1 MLRLRQ
7 VTKRFGNQL
16 VLDTLEIELPFSGVT
31 FVMGPSG
38 AGKSVLAQIS
48 VGLLRPD
55 EGAVELDGA
64 RIEKLPERA
73 LRFVRSQIGYVAQGP
88 SLLDWLS
95 LRENVALG
103 PMRVRRTRRAE
114 ALARADQALADVGL
128 SEQANRLPPEVG
140 PGTQKRVSVARALA
154 CGPRALVYDEP
165 TTGLDPRSARQL
177 DDLIAGAAKRGTA
190 AIVVTH
196 DLVSVERTGD
206 RAVVLHRGQ
215 IGYDG
220 PARELS
226 RSDSAAALALLQ
238 GTNDG

>member
-1 MLRLRQ
+1 MLRLSG
-7 VTKRFGNQL
+7 VTKRFGAQR
-16 VLDTLEIELPFSGVT
+16 VLDALSLELPFSGVT

-38 AGKSVLAQIS
+38 AGKSVLAQVS

-55 EGAVELDGA
+55 EGSVELDGA
-64 RIEKLPERA
+64 HIEKLPERA
-73 LRFVRSQIGYVAQGP
+73 LRLVRAQIGYVAQGP
-88 SLLDWLS
+88 ALLDWLS
-95 LRENVALG
+95 LRENVALA
-103 PMRVRRTRRAE
+103 PHRVRRSSRAE
-114 ALARADQALADVGL
+114 SLARADQALAEVGL
-128 SEQANRLPPEVG
+128 SEQAGRFPPEVG

-177 DDLIAGAAKRGTA
+177 DDLIAAAAQRGTA

-206 RAVVLHRGQ
+206 RAVVLHRGR

-220 PARELS
+220 PARGLE
-226 RSDSAAALALLQ
+226 RSDSTAVRALLQ
-238 GTNDG
+238 GENDG